1 MSKVDYRNVEY
12 AADRCGGQAVICG
25 TRIRVAT
32 ILACYRLGMSIE
44 EIVSQ
49 YPILSPSD
57 VHDALAFA
65 YDHLAEI
72 ESNLADDEEDA
83 VRASLPNDP
92 ED

>member
-1 MSKVDYRNVEY
+1 MSRVDYRNVEY
-12 AADRCGGQAVICG
+12 APDRCGGQAVIGG

-49 YPILSPSD
+49 YPILKPSD

-72 ESNLADDEEDA
+72 ESNMADDDEDT
-83 VRASLPNDP
+83 VRASLPNAP